1 MAGIVSGGKGGKPLT
16 GLLLSLGDR
25 NISLSLSLTL
35 HRGRRISTC
44 DYDQQCE
51 WKNGQQTTD
60 SIGGVDIKL
69 LLAGLFEPPTSAI
82 NTWSIEKW
90 KSLRRCEFRGGVNI
104 LGLRCGWT
112 IDKGRICEEN
122 DREPPLLSLVV
133 QWNCTRSRELEPY
146 WRENK
151 DKFGHGMQSGRFR
164 GRKTR
169 MEKETC
175 NAYGKSTL
183 GGSLR

>member
-1 MAGIVSGGKGGKPLT
+1 MW
-16 GLLLSLGDR
+16 
-25 NISLSLSLTL
+25 ISS
-35 HRGRRISTC
+35 C
-44 DYDQQCE
+44 Y
-51 WKNGQQTTD
+51 
-60 SIGGVDIKL
+60 
-69 LLAGLFEPPTSAI
+69 LLAFSNFPLFCNQAI

-151 DKFGHGMQSGRFR
+151 DKFGHGMQRGRFR

-169 MEKETC
+169 KEKETC